1 LGEEH
6 GPAAAEYPGVFEGRV
21 VEFRAFFFWHG
32 GGVFLQGVLRI
43 LGGLR
48 VAERGEFVVVLW
60 SKRGDLTADIW
71 GRKMCHVFQVYFYGV
86 ELVLA

>member
-1 LGEEH
+1 
-6 GPAAAEYPGVFEGRV
+6 
-21 VEFRAFFFWHG
+21 
-32 GGVFLQGVLRI
+32 VFLQGVLRI